1 MTMTLDRRSFLAG
14 MPAAALVL
22 SSTPASA
29 ATELTVPDGACDCH
43 FHIYD
48 PRFAYATNAMLKPPF
63 ATVGDYR
70 RQVQQRLGTSR
81 GIVVTPSTYAT
92 DNRCTTE
99 ALTQFAGAA
108 RGVAV
113 VHADVAESELK
124 ALHAAGIRGA
134 RIQFGRG
141 PIVGAEEVEPLGR
154 RIAALG
160 WHMQFN
166 IPGKDCLALGEV
178 LLRLPCP
185 IVFDHLAH
193 VAMPD
198 GLKSEH
204 YGLIR
209 KILDTGRGWIKLS
222 SPYTDSVIGPPD
234 YPDTS
239 ALARDYIAHNP
250 ERMLWA
256 SNWPYPDMPPGS
268 EDPLAL
274 LNILQSWAPG
284 ASMRHRILVE
294 NPEKL
299 YGFDPKNRP
308 KAIKT

>member
-1 MTMTLDRRSFLAG
+1 MTLDRRTFLAG
-14 MPAAALVL
+14 MPVAALAFHA
-22 SSTPASA
+22 PASA
-29 ATELTVPDGACDCH
+29 KADFTVPDGACDCH
-43 FHIYD
+43 LHIYD
-48 PRFAYATNAMLKPPF
+48 SRFAYAPNAMLKPPF
-63 ATVGDYR
+63 VTVDDYR

-81 GIVVTPSTYAT
+81 AVVVTPSTYAT
-92 DNRCTTE
+92 DNRCMTD
-99 ALTQFAGAA
+99 AVAQFAGNA

-113 VHADVAESELK
+113 IHADVPEAELQ
-124 ALHAAGIRGA
+124 ALHAAGVRGA

-141 PIVGAEEVEPLGR
+141 PIVSAEEVEPLAR

-166 IPGKDCLALGEV
+166 IPGADCLALGPV

-185 IVFDHLAH
+185 MVFDHLAH

-209 KILDTGRGWIKLS
+209 KILDTGRAWVKLS

-250 ERMLWA
+250 ERMLTA
-256 SNWPYPDMPPGS
+256 SNWPYPDVPAGS
-268 EDPLAL
+268 KDPLTLFNL
-274 LNILQSWAPG
+274 LRSWAPD
-284 ASMRHRILVE
+284 AKLRHRILVE

-299 YGFDPKNRP
+299 YGFDPKQRP
-308 KAIKT
+308 KAVTT